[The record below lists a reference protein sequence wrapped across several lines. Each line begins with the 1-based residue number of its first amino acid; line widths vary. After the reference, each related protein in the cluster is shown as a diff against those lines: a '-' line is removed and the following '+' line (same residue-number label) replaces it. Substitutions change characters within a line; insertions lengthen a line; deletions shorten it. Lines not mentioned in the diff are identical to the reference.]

1 MKKFL
6 NYFKNRILDD
16 KGAET
21 LELVLCLPLLMLVLS
36 YIVCF
41 SQLFYAKQ
49 VALTAAD
56 IGTRIAITQTTS
68 TSAKKEAREAA
79 LAYVSEA
86 GMGITFKEDE
96 MSYDAWKRGNICDYT
111 VTVEIQTAMP
121 MAMDGGFGKTQKVSA
136 SGHMMI
142 ERERD

>member
-6 NYFKNRILDD
+6 TYFKNRM
-16 KGAET
+16 KQEEGAET

-36 YIVCF
+36 YIICF

-68 TSAKKEAREAA
+68 TSAKKEAKEAA
-79 LAYVSEA
+79 MAYIAEA

-96 MSYDAWKRGNICDYT
+96 MTYDSWKRGNICDYA

-121 MAMDGGFGKTQKVSA
+121 MAMEGGFGKTQSISA

>member
-1 MKKFL
+1 MKKIVEYL
-6 NYFKNRILDD
+6 KERIKDED
-16 KGAET
+16 GAET

-36 YIVCF
+36 YIICF

-56 IGTRIAITQTTS
+56 IGTRIAITQTTGA
-68 TSAKKEAREAA
+68 SAKNEAREAA
-79 LAYVSEA
+79 EAYVSSA
-86 GMGITFKEDE
+86 GMGITFKEDL
-96 MSYDAWKRGNICDYT
+96 MNYDSWRRGNICDYT
-111 VTVEIQTAMP
+111 VTVEIETAMP
-121 MAMDGGFGKTQKVSA
+121 IAMEGGFGKKQEVSA